1 MMTHDLVKGLRVQFR
16 NDDTNQKEEGDR
28 KILRKKN
35 YPN

>member
-16 NDDTNQKEEGDR
+16 NDDANQKEEGDR

-35 YPN
+35 YPS